1 MNIALSRKGLQAFR
15 TGLGLLLFNLT
26 LELDLTHNPF
36 ALTNSYPLIR
46 VDGCMR
52 FSAAVRP
59 LYRYIYF
66 RLVPESK
73 VYPEV
78 ALRDVIATASD
89 LINLYLVASLDTETG
104 TNGRPA

>member
-1 MNIALSRKGLQAFR
+1 MG
-15 TGLGLLLFNLT
+15 
-26 LELDLTHNPF
+26 
-36 ALTNSYPLIR
+36 
-46 VDGCMR
+46 

-66 RLVPESK
+66 RFRPESK
-73 VYPEV
+73 VYSEV

-104 TNGRPA
+104 PNGRPAWWKLCFDNQRIALAAILLEKGWYLMHVDGHNL